1 MKRLAF
7 GLFVV
12 LAQLGTGT
20 LAQAQSPSEGAA
32 ADPAPA
38 ADAPAE
44 ATKDELPDLGDLSEA
59 PSVEETTPAPPVSA
73 RRSWED
79 IVVVPRK
86 AFLKDLRVELA
97 PFTGI
102 SVNDVLIR
110 HYSIGGDLNFYL
122 TDVFSVG
129 LEGQYF
135 IKERSSRESL
145 IGLQYNRVTTLNR
158 FKYHGAV
165 NFGYAVGYGK
175 FALLNKYIVHWDTTV
190 SAGIG
195 MIWTEIIPRNVG
207 DEVFQNRNL
216 APHIG
221 LSSRMFVLDWL
232 TLSVAVRDYIFLD
245 KFEPLDRGP
254 DGSGGTRYA
263 SASEAKAHA
272 DSQLTNNV
280 MVFFSVGFFLPPS
293 FSYKT
298 PR

>member
-20 LAQAQSPSEGAA
+20 LALAQSPSEGAA

-44 ATKDELPDLGDLSEA
+44 VSTDLPDLGDITE
-59 PSVEETTPAPPVSA
+59 TPATKDTAATPVSA
-73 RRSWED
+73 QRSWED

-97 PFTGI
+97 PFTGVSI
-102 SVNDVLIR
+102 NDVLIR

-122 TDVFSVG
+122 TDVFSIG

-145 IGLQYNRVTTLNR
+145 IGLQFNRVTTLNR

-175 FALLNKYIVHWDTTV
+175 FALLNKYIFHWDTTV

-195 MIWTEIIPRNVG
+195 MIWTEIIPRVVG
-207 DEVFQNRNL
+207 DEVFGSNNL

-221 LSSRMFVLDWL
+221 LSSRLFVRDWL
-232 TLSVAVRDYIFLD
+232 TVSVSIRDYIFLD
-245 KFEPLDRGP
+245 KFEPLARGTDP
-254 DGSGGTRYA
+254 NNSGTKLYA
-263 SASEAKAHA
+263 KAADAKAHA